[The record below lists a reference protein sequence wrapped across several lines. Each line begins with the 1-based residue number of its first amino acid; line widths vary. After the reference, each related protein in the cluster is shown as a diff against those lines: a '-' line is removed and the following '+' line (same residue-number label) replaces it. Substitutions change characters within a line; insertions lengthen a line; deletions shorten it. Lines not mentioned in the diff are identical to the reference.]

1 MHAYVL
7 MSNHLHIIVKTR
19 EANLQKFMQ
28 RFNTSYSVYYN
39 RRHKRSGHLY
49 QGRYKAILIEA
60 DSSLLE
66 LSRYVHLNPVRIKNY
81 AKRGIEEKIK
91 IVKEYVWSI
100 VLPDIVMLKNG
111 KGFVDYR
118 MIVGMLSKK
127 DDSKGRKVYEQ
138 FVYDGILKDMNITFW
153 EDVKGQAVLG
163 TESFV
168 DFIYERFLADR
179 NIDKKEQTKIKELTR
194 GPETPEE
201 IAKKVVEV
209 FGVKDEKELF
219 KKYTRNRYARSVF
232 I

>member
-1 MHAYVL
+1 M
-7 MSNHLHIIVKTR
+7 
-19 EANLQKFMQ
+19 
-28 RFNTSYSVYYN
+28 
-39 RRHKRSGHLY
+39 
-49 QGRYKAILIEA
+49 
-60 DSSLLE
+60 
-66 LSRYVHLNPVRIKNY
+66 HLNPVRIKNY

-91 IVKEYVWSI
+91 IVKEYVWSSYAGYCN
-100 VLPDIVMLKNG
+100 VK
-111 KGFVDYR
+111 KRQGFVDYR

-179 NIDKKEQTKIKELTR
+179 NINKKEQTKIKELTR

>member
-1 MHAYVL
+1 
-7 MSNHLHIIVKTR
+7 
-19 EANLQKFMQ
+19 
-28 RFNTSYSVYYN
+28 
-39 RRHKRSGHLY
+39 
-49 QGRYKAILIEA
+49 
-60 DSSLLE
+60 
-66 LSRYVHLNPVRIKNY
+66 VHLNPVRIKNY

-91 IVKEYVWSI
+91 IVKEYVWSSYAGYCN
-100 VLPDIVMLKNG
+100 VK
-111 KGFVDYR
+111 KRQGFVDYR

-201 IAKKVVEV
+201 IAKKSRGSFLALRMKKNCFKSIPET
-209 FGVKDEKELF
+209 GMRDQYLLNYAEKHLGAKISKAELGRQIGNMSGAAINETESGF
-219 KKYTRNRYARSVF
+219 LR
-232 I
+232 